1 MKPVFIAIA
10 FIVVYGIA
18 ASVNSVELAGIPVM
32 ALGIA
37 VAVVAQWIAF
47 IPAYRYQTERYY
59 DLMGSVSFISITLFA
74 LTVTARFDARSLILS
89 GLICIWAL
97 RLGIFLFSRIHQDGG
112 DDRFLKIKPDPKRFL
127 LTWTL
132 QGLWVA
138 ITTSAAIAAITSNET
153 RAISWLDINAI
164 AIWCL
169 GFGIEVVA
177 DQQKRRFR
185 KQHGKDAFITTGL
198 WSVSRHPNYF
208 GEILLWVGV
217 TLLAVPAL
225 QGWSHITL
233 LSPVFVT
240 LLLTKM
246 SGIPLLEKKAE
257 AKWGNE
263 PSYQAYKKRTPLLVP
278 FT

>member
-1 MKPVFIAIA
+1 MKPIFIAIA
-10 FIVVYGIA
+10 FIVVYGTA
-18 ASVNSVELAGIPVM
+18 ASLDSVDFAGIPVM

-37 VAVVAQWIAF
+37 VAVIAQWIAF

-59 DLMGSVSFISITLFA
+59 DLMGSVSFVAITLFA
-74 LTVTARFDARSLILS
+74 LTVTARFDTRAVILS
-89 GLICIWAL
+89 ALICLWAL
-97 RLGIFLFSRIHQDGG
+97 RLGSFLFTRIHQDGG
-112 DDRFLKIKPDPKRFL
+112 DDRFAKIKPDAKRFF

-138 ITTSAAIAAITSNET
+138 ITTSAAIAAITSTEM
-153 RAISWLDINAI
+153 REMSWLDANALSL
-164 AIWCL
+164 WCV
-169 GFGIEVVA
+169 GFAIEVIA
-177 DQQKRRFR
+177 DKQKRSFR

-198 WSVSRHPNYF
+198 WSISRHPNYF

-225 QGWSHITL
+225 QGWSYITL

-240 LLLTKM
+240 LLLTRM

-257 AKWGNE
+257 AKWGND
-263 PSYQAYKKRTPLLVP
+263 PNYQAYKKRTPLLVP

>member
-1 MKPVFIAIA
+1 MKPIFIAIA
-10 FIVVYGIA
+10 FIVVYGTT
-18 ASVNSVELAGIPVM
+18 ASLNSVDFAGIPVM

-37 VAVVAQWIAF
+37 VAVIAQWIAF

-59 DLMGSVSFISITLFA
+59 DLMGSVSFVAITLFA
-74 LTVTARFDARSLILS
+74 LTVTARFDTRSVILS
-89 GLICIWAL
+89 ALICLWAL
-97 RLGIFLFSRIHQDGG
+97 RLGSFLFTRIHQDGG
-112 DDRFLKIKPDPKRFL
+112 DDRFAKIKPDAKRFF

-138 ITTSAAIAAITSNET
+138 ITTSAAIAAITSTEM
-153 RAISWLDINAI
+153 REMSWLDANALSL
-164 AIWCL
+164 WCV
-169 GFGIEVVA
+169 GFAIEVIA
-177 DQQKRRFR
+177 DKQKRSFR

-198 WSVSRHPNYF
+198 WSISRHPNYF

-225 QGWSHITL
+225 QGWSYITL

-240 LLLTKM
+240 LLLTRM

-257 AKWGNE
+257 AKWGND
-263 PSYQAYKKRTPLLVP
+263 PNYQAYKKRTPLLVP